1 MTVVFGELLLAKS
14 ARGFSSYSS
23 THRNKP
29 SMLASPLK
37 PTMWKGLVP
46 EVNEMGSVPFTMN
59 FFHSPLEAHKQE
71 PFFLIGNEHR
81 LSRGCLPRQGR
92 LPESKKR
99 NKSKQKESPRK
110 GAGTRKGWGVF
121 EVWEIVRKNPR
132 NDRIQWWMG
141 IVTLHRYI
149 LIYLSG
155 MKTLLLM
162 DF

>member
-1 MTVVFGELLLAKS
+1 MS
-14 ARGFSSYSS
+14 AR
-23 THRNKP
+23 R
-29 SMLASPLK
+29 
-37 PTMWKGLVP
+37 KGMACSQTGTFLPVGMFYNRHVP
-46 EVNEMGSVPFTMN
+46 W
-59 FFHSPLEAHKQE
+59 
-71 PFFLIGNEHR
+71 
-81 LSRGCLPRQGR
+81 
-92 LPESKKR
+92 SKKR

-162 DF
+162 DLEKVERIAAQSKSSLWLIEFEEGWGLSTDRVVVSGAGCRSDLEHAPTPSTT